1 VSVNFVQV
9 FSCASLLYATLFQ
22 HRDCPAHDT
31 ITRTVQ
37 RDWPASC
44 ARSCDELRQ
53 IFLCKFLV
61 QVSYTSFCYMFF
73 ECMLPASISIVYGDN
88 DVNTIVL
95 QLYRYSVD
103 FEQRVDRP
111 LDNAEYQL
119 P

>member
-1 VSVNFVQV
+1 
-9 FSCASLLYATLFQ
+9 
-22 HRDCPAHDT
+22 
-31 ITRTVQ
+31 
-37 RDWPASC
+37 
-44 ARSCDELRQ
+44 
-53 IFLCKFLV
+53 
-61 QVSYTSFCYMFF
+61 MFF

-103 FEQRVDRP
+103 FIQRVDRP